1 MIMPI
6 DIPLWMVGLS
16 VAFAWGSMIKD
27 NYQYIILGK
36 AYLAVIPGIAIMLLV
51 TSFMFLGNNLEEYF
65 KSK

>member
-1 MIMPI
+1 
-6 DIPLWMVGLS
+6 
-16 VAFAWGSMIKD
+16 MIKD

-65 KSK
+65 KFK